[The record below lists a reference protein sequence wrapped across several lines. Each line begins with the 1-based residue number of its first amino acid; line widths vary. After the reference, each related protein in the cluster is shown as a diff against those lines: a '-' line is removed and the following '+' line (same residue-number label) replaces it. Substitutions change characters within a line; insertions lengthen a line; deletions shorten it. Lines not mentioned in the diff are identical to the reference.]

1 MNPPHPNPDQ
11 SADEKGNVDWFIHEV
26 HSHDASLRNY
36 VRHSYPCVR
45 DFEDVVQESYLR
57 VWKRQLARPITRVTG
72 PVKASVK
79 GFLFQVARR
88 LALDKIR
95 RDKRSPIDVVEN
107 LSELSIVEE
116 RASVHESVSANQE
129 YELLLKAIDR
139 LPARC
144 REVVVLRKLQGLS
157 PDETARR
164 LGISEETVHVQAR
177 KGLERVQSFLRK
189 QGLIRNT
196 VHDS

>member
-1 MNPPHPNPDQ
+1 MIKRLRALRLRGED
-11 SADEKGNVDWFIHEV
+11 GY
-26 HSHDASLRNY
+26 SLIEMIT
-36 VRHSYPCVR
+36 VMLIMS
-45 DFEDVVQESYLR
+45 VVF
-57 VWKRQLARPITRVTG
+57 AGITAVFVAGSKAQAEQDRRFQAQVTT
-72 PVKASVK
+72 
-79 GFLFQVARR
+79 R

-107 LSELSIVEE
+107 LSELTIVEE
-116 RASVHESVSANQE
+116 RVSVRETVSANQE
-129 YELLLKAIDR
+129 YDLLLKAIDR

-157 PDETARR
+157 PGETAHR